1 MSNLRQTLICLG
13 LSQLLVSCGLFRDG
27 DDVFENP
34 TNNAAR
40 VQENRRTEVPR
51 TPASL
56 RNGFADGMAATVNGK
71 VVTRSEVRGTVSRE
85 AFLLQQQVL
94 SPSERKKRLSQL
106 EKEGLDALIDRK
118 LILAEY
124 NKRGY
129 PVRAKDVD
137 TQINYR
143 VREQFGGD
151 RNKFVEALRQA
162 GITMRKFR
170 SDQEDTIKILRMKQA
185 IAQDKTRTPSTQ
197 EVQSYYNENIN
208 DYRDEG
214 TVSMRTLTIPKQD
227 RRDPMA
233 SPKSQRLLAQDIHR
247 QLKRGS
253 NFATLAKKYSRDSAA
268 RDGGNRGII
277 DKQTLQPLLTMNA
290 YNLKAG
296 ETSEIIE
303 DQRNYYILKVDSRQ
317 YGKAQPLSEVQ
328 EGIEKTLVAGQ
339 KEKVVET
346 WVASLRERALI
357 NTY

>member
-1 MSNLRQTLICLG
+1 MSIPRQTLICLG
-13 LSQLLVSCGLFRDG
+13 LSQLLVSCGLFRES

-51 TPASL
+51 TPGS
-56 RNGFADGMAATVNGK
+56 RGNGFADGIAATVNGK
-71 VVTRSEVRGTVSRE
+71 VVTRSEVRGSVAQE

-94 SPSERKKRLSQL
+94 SPADRKKRLREL
-106 EKEGLDALIDRK
+106 EKEGLDALINRK
-118 LILAEY
+118 LILTEY

-129 PVRAKDVD
+129 PVKAQHVD
-137 TQINYR
+137 SQINYR

-151 RNKFVEALRQA
+151 RKKFVEALRQT

-185 IAQDKTRTPSTQ
+185 IAQDKTRQPSSQ
-197 EVQSYYNENIN
+197 EVQRYYNKNIN
-208 DYRDEG
+208 DYRDDG
-214 TVSMRTLTIPKQD
+214 TVSVRTLMLPKQD

-233 SPKSQRLLAQDIHR
+233 SPKSQRLRAQDIHR
-247 QLKRGS
+247 QLKSGS
-253 NFATLAKKYSRDSAA
+253 SFATLAKKYSRDSAA
-268 RDGGNRGII
+268 RNGGNRGII

-303 DQRNYYILKVDSRQ
+303 DQRNYYLLKVDSRQ

-328 EGIEKTLVAGQ
+328 DGIEKTLIAAQ
-339 KEKVVET
+339 KEKIVDK
-346 WVASLRERALI
+346 WVKSLRERALI
-357 NTY
+357 KTY